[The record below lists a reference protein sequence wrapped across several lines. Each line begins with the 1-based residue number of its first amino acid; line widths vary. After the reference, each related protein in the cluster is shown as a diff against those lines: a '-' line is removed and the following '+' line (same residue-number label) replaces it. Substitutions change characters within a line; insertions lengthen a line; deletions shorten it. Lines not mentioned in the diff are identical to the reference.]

1 MSGGTGGSGEPPL
14 PGPSSVPEL
23 PGDHGAGPTS
33 SASGDTGPSG
43 ASGPSGPEAPSGPG
57 APTGPIDASRVRSFI
72 GLSIGLVGP
81 RANLAVSGVLITLYV
96 QQRASGALA
105 VTFAL
110 TADRLV
116 SWLTYPVAGRLS
128 DRTQSRVGRRTPYMA
143 GSLVVMGIS
152 TWMFTVVHGYWLL
165 VLMILIAG
173 QASAIF
179 TLTNVAVVP
188 EVFGRSRWIKALL
201 LTTVL
206 GTLAS
211 LTIKGTVIASWKQS
225 DPSTWNL
232 PFQVAAVIMVVVGVL
247 VLVLVREAPNATYGA
262 EVDRKQRAR
271 PTRDELRDIL
281 SGPNAKVLVA
291 GSLLFWSGVGSTAYV
306 AILFFQ
312 RVLHAGASA
321 QTVAGLATGLP
332 VFLIGIALG
341 VPLSRKLSPMQLA
354 VGAPLVGAVLA
365 GVQYFDTHL
374 WQAVVLSY
382 IGAPFIGAYIIVM
395 APLLLQL
402 LPRAGGLG
410 ERLGVLLAPFNLCS
424 VILAYIAAVVI
435 DATGNYRLIWLFP
448 AATGLAH
455 ATVNCW
461 LKYPARKASSP
472 DMVGRLWEWSV
483 VQAESMAETGIL
495 TGLLA
500 APLLGV
506 VTKEDADSAVVIDMA
521 RNILGD
527 PYREDDPDEGADASA
542 DTADAEADQ
551 SPSDGG
557 GVRGV
562 TGVRQVGGGPEDG
575 LAKGDQKSGRG
586 DPTGV
591 EAGDGGVGADGAGD
605 GRAADGGGAADGAA
619 GAVPMGGVASPR
631 SDEPGSSDP
640 EGSGDSTAATFPNG
654 SDDSAGSAGPGSP
667 PSDSLTAGAP
677 HDVGGASGDHGDTGS
692 EGADENESG
701 SGAGPP

>member
-1 MSGGTGGSGEPPL
+1 MSGGIGGSGEPPL

-143 GSLVVMGIS
+143 GSLVVMGVS

-341 VPLSRKLSPMQLA
+341 IPLSRKLSPMQLA

-461 LKYPARKASSP
+461 LNYPARKASSP

-483 VQAESMAETGIL
+483 VQAESMA
-495 TGLLA
+495 
-500 APLLGV
+500 
-506 VTKEDADSAVVIDMA
+506 
-521 RNILGD
+521 
-527 PYREDDPDEGADASA
+527 
-542 DTADAEADQ
+542 
-551 SPSDGG
+551 
-557 GVRGV
+557 
-562 TGVRQVGGGPEDG
+562 
-575 LAKGDQKSGRG
+575 
-586 DPTGV
+586 
-591 EAGDGGVGADGAGD
+591 
-605 GRAADGGGAADGAA
+605 
-619 GAVPMGGVASPR
+619 
-631 SDEPGSSDP
+631 
-640 EGSGDSTAATFPNG
+640 
-654 SDDSAGSAGPGSP
+654 
-667 PSDSLTAGAP
+667 
-677 HDVGGASGDHGDTGS
+677 
-692 EGADENESG
+692 
-701 SGAGPP
+701 